1 MTNSGRFSRAAGLAG
16 AVIVTVATAGRH
28 GMAQQATA
36 GGWRTYGGDKGFTRY
51 SSLDQINRENVT
63 NLRPVWRR
71 PAIDP
76 QLMEKFPD
84 LVGSNYFRGTPIMI
98 DGVLYAPDG
107 VGLVEAFDAAT
118 GKTIWVQQ
126 PASPTLKEATG
137 QSTRGVDYWRSGSDA
152 RIIAVRGEYL
162 YALNAKTGAP
172 IRDFGQNGR
181 VPLNRRTPDEAKY
194 FGFPGAF
201 VVGDVIVVGGNGGG
215 KSGEGYGDDGFEARS
230 RPEDIR
236 GYDVRTGKQLWTFH
250 VLPQKGERGA
260 ETWEKGS
267 GEFVGNMAA
276 WASLTADEELGYV
289 YVPLSAPTVSY
300 YGGHR
305 HGQNLYSDSL
315 VVLNAKNG
323 QLVWHFQMVH
333 HDLWDYDSATPP
345 VLGDITVDGR
355 KIKAVFAADKTG
367 FLYVFDRAT
376 GTPVWPI
383 EEKPVPQSDVPGEKT
398 SPTQPVPTKPPAIDH
413 QGVTENDL
421 IDFTPELRKR
431 ALEIANQYVMGPL
444 FTPPSL
450 KSTDPKGKKGTLS
463 FPNAW
468 GSNNWNTGAFDPET
482 GIYYAA
488 TWGQLGAYGL
498 TKATDPKATMAY
510 WISFDRSEQE
520 VRHENEEEARTQLPP
535 SPFSIDGLPILKPP
549 YSRLTAVD
557 MNTGTIAWSV
567 PNGDGPRDHPLLKD
581 LHLGPLGNPGRPV
594 ALVTKTLLFV
604 GDSSDVVFGRGGIS
618 GPAKLRAYDKSTGKV
633 VAQIDLP
640 VGTTGGPMTY
650 QAGGRQYIVVPIGG
664 KAYGAGWVA
673 FAVTPTSETITLTSY
688 AIAAR
693 AGSGT
698 TPAIYTDAQAKR
710 GESIFQKSC
719 VTCHSQGGFG
729 PPLRGGAF
737 WSSWDGKPARSLY
750 STIISSMPPD
760 DPGSLNEKNVVD
772 TVAYIFRMNGILAGD
787 KEIKTATDLNGI
799 DLKRPP
805 R

>member
-1 MTNSGRFSRAAGLAG
+1 MTNSRFFTKAAALGFAL
-16 AVIVTVATAGRH
+16 IVTVATAGQR
-28 GMAQQATA
+28 GIAQQAA
-36 GGWRTYGGDKGFTRY
+36 GGEWRSYGGDKGFTRY
-51 SSLDQINRENVT
+51 SPLDQITRENVA

-76 QLMEKFPD
+76 LLMAKFPD
-84 LVGSNYFRGTPIMI
+84 LVASDYFRGTPIVI

-107 VGLVEAFDAAT
+107 VGLIEAFEAAT

-137 QSTRGVDYWRSGSDA
+137 QSTRGVAYWRSGADA
-152 RIIAVRGEYL
+152 RIFSVRGEYL
-162 YALNAKTGAP
+162 YALNAKTGAAFA
-172 IRDFGQNGR
+172 DFGDKGR
-181 VPLNRRTPDEAKY
+181 VWLNRHTPDDAPY
-194 FGFPGAF
+194 FGFAGPL

-230 RPEDIR
+230 KPEDIR
-236 GYDVRTGKQLWTFH
+236 AYDVRTGKLMWTFH
-250 VLPQKGERGA
+250 ILPQKGERGA

-276 WASLTADEELGYV
+276 WASLTADEELGYI

-305 HGQNLYSDSL
+305 HGQNLFSDCL

-323 QLVWHFQMVH
+323 QLVWYFQMVH

-345 VLGDITVDGR
+345 VLGDITVDGKR
-355 KIKAVFAADKTG
+355 IKAVFAANKTG

-376 GTPVWPI
+376 GKPVWPI

-398 SPTQPVPTKPPAIDH
+398 WPTQPVPSKPPALDH

-488 TWGQLGAYGL
+488 TWGQLGSYGL
-498 TKATDPKATMAY
+498 SKATDPKATMGY
-510 WISFDRSEQE
+510 WISFDREEQD
-520 VRHENEEEARTQLPP
+520 VRHENDDQVRTQPEP
-535 SPFSIDGLPILKPP
+535 SRLSIDGLPLLKPP
-549 YSRLTAVD
+549 YSRLTAVN
-557 MNTGTIAWSV
+557 MNTGTIVWSV
-567 PNGDGPRDHPLLKD
+567 PNGDGPRDHPLIKD

-594 ALVTKTLLFV
+594 ALVTKTLMFV

-618 GPAKLRAYDKSTGKV
+618 GPSKLRAYDKATGQV
-633 VAQIDLP
+633 VAEIALP

-650 QAGGRQYIVVPIGG
+650 LAGGRQYIVVPIGG

-673 FAVTPTSETITLTSY
+673 FAVAPASETVTLTSY
-688 AIAAR
+688 TSTSNT
-693 AGSGT
+693 GSGA
-698 TPAIYTDAQAKR
+698 TPAIYTDSQAAR
-710 GESIFQKSC
+710 GEAIFQKNC
-719 VTCHSQGGFG
+719 VTCHSDRGFG

-737 WSSWDGKPARSLY
+737 WSSWQGKPARSLY
-750 STIISSMPPD
+750 STIISLMPPD
-760 DPGSLNEKNVVD
+760 EPGTLSEKTVVD
-772 TVAYIFRMNGILAGD
+772 TVAYIFKMNRLPAGD
-787 KEIKTATDLNGI
+787 KEIGSAADLNNVE
-799 DLKRPP
+799 LRRPE